1 MLEDRR
7 PFRENLAI
15 IEHKRRDIAL
25 GVDRAEVATL
35 RGPLR
40 PVVHADQLVGES
52 QLLEHDVRRER
63 AGIGGEVELHGRA
76 FRRRDGVEL
85 TAFGER
91 ALRHARAALGH
102 LESLRQEAQAAI
114 GEETGSLRIAAFP
127 SVLATVLPPL
137 LRRFRTRHPGIDV
150 IALETDDRE
159 VKAWLAAGSID
170 LGVVLDPE
178 PDSDAVPIGQDAWV
192 AVLPRSNPLDRQRAL
207 TLAQLAAEP
216 FVLATGG
223 CHLHAGTLAHA
234 AGLSLADIRM
244 EVRDWVSAVALVRD
258 GVGVGIVP
266 ESTLPERGKG
276 LRVAGLDPPLCRRFG
291 LMAAH
296 GRACS
301 RAARLFL
308 ELARK
313 EG

>member
-1 MLEDRR
+1 M
-7 PFRENLAI
+7 NL
-15 IEHKRRDIAL
+15 
-25 GVDRAEVATL
+25 
-35 RGPLR
+35 
-40 PVVHADQLVGES
+40 S
-52 QLLEHDVRRER
+52 QLRTLIAVAEAGSFTAAAEATGITQSGMSQAIAALEESLGARLLVRQR
-63 AGIGGEVELHGRA
+63 H
-76 FRRRDGVEL
+76 GVEL

-91 ALRHARAALGH
+91 ALHHARAALGH
-102 LESLRQEAQAAI
+102 LESLRQKAQAAS

-170 LGVVLDPE
+170 LGVVLDPA

-192 AVLPRSNPLDRQRAL
+192 AVLPRSHPLARQPAL

-244 EVRDWVSAVALVRD
+244 EVRDWVSAVALVRE

-266 ESTLPERGKG
+266 ESMLSERRKG